1 MPKNSSCV
9 AEMTNL
15 LDSTFY
21 GNKHNVLKG
30 RLCRRTL

>member
-15 LDSTFY
+15 PDSTFY
-21 GNKHNVLKG
+21 GNKHNAL
-30 RLCRRTL
+30 RDLCRKTL

>member
-21 GNKHNVLKG
+21 GNKPNVHKD
-30 RLCRRTL
+30 RLCHRTL